1 MPDLRPQEDA
11 CGPKQKTPLEVLK
24 YLLSEY
30 EDSDSHHI
38 HSLPKADLELIR
50 QTINNEEGK

>member
-1 MPDLRPQEDA
+1 MHDL
-11 CGPKQKTPLEVLK
+11 KQKTPLEVLK